1 MDFTRIITIKKTGAK
16 GNNMGTEL
24 NANITSAKR
33 ASELTKVTGNL
44 NSIYSKSRTEQKEAL
59 SELFKQKYFNSTTEK
74 ATIEDQIE
82 TLEAKIKEFDKK
94 IKEIEDKI
102 ADKQDE
108 LESIKSQISGDV
120 AKIVSDTEDFE
131 ENSKRWIDTAISNA
145 QYHYENDSHSKR
157 NGGEKTLSQ
166 FIAEQMND
174 VNSDIVS
181 DKSKIDNA
189 INNLTT
195 PQTKLNNM
203 VNGMEGLLNDIDGLN
218 SQYAT
223 TKSTLDLLKLTKN
236 NMTDAAG
243 SYQTSDTDPS
253 VPIFTPAKEDLADGY
268 LAQYTSRMA
277 NRDNQTQAVTTQSK
291 DEVKEKYSKNI
302 AEATP
307 GADPYSA
314 NNAQLK
320 SFSEALDNGLITD
333 MQGAGFTKKEM
344 LDTVKEL
351 YPSIGI
357 SHGDDGRAV
366 VPYGHGT
373 DANAIYTKFLE
384 GFGAV
389 EGGGQRDDLQVAE
402 MDKAINGDKIITEMK
417 NNDFSWKETA
427 YTLTRLWPGGGI
439 GYNLGEKEITLPI
452 GDDKS
457 KGTYDSLEAEIKKNY
472 PDVTIK
478 RGVSDDTVQGEPQRT
493 DPVGFHIGDNSYEFA
508 IDRNQ
513 DGVLNDFT
521 EMVGANGVDGMEE
534 LWSFADENGII
545 QGENLDKILI
555 LNTEHTNRDYEFLT
569 ASQFGIESIDLKSFT
584 EKTQDRPDG
593 TNGSE
598 DFININN
605 SLITGT
611 FDVNLS
617 NGQTAE
623 GYQKYVTEDYMKAV
637 YDPILGEN
645 IYSELDGNTVD
656 NTIDKN
662 FKEAGDKLAN
672 INEFADLIQDANG
685 YGNIKSALRTKL
697 NNAQN
702 EAYGYKN
709 QKMAENI
716 SNYEGEAMKVDLEM
730 SLDEADRIINEYLE
744 AEDKKKNEEK

>member
-1 MDFTRIITIKKTGAK
+1 
-16 GNNMGTEL
+16 MGTEL

-389 EGGGQRDDLQVAE
+389 EGGGQRNDLQVAE

>member
-1 MDFTRIITIKKTGAK
+1 
-16 GNNMGTEL
+16 MGTEL

-82 TLEAKIKEFDKK
+82 TLEAKIKEFDEK

-157 NGGEKTLSQ
+157 NGGEKTLSK

-174 VNSDIVS
+174 VNSYIVS

>member
-1 MDFTRIITIKKTGAK
+1 
-16 GNNMGTEL
+16 MGTEL

-157 NGGEKTLSQ
+157 NGGEKTLSK

-174 VNSDIVS
+174 VNSYIVS

-236 NMTDAAG
+236 NMTEAAG

>member
-1 MDFTRIITIKKTGAK
+1 
-16 GNNMGTEL
+16 MGTEL

-157 NGGEKTLSQ
+157 NGGEKTLSK

-174 VNSDIVS
+174 VNSYIVS

-521 EMVGANGVDGMEE
+521 EMVGANGDDGMEE

>member
-1 MDFTRIITIKKTGAK
+1 
-16 GNNMGTEL
+16 MGTEL

-157 NGGEKTLSQ
+157 NGGEKTLSK

-174 VNSDIVS
+174 VNSYIVS

>member
-1 MDFTRIITIKKTGAK
+1 
-16 GNNMGTEL
+16 MGTEL

>member
-1 MDFTRIITIKKTGAK
+1 
-16 GNNMGTEL
+16 MGTEL

-82 TLEAKIKEFDKK
+82 TLEAKIKEFDEK

-157 NGGEKTLSQ
+157 NGGEKTLSK

-174 VNSDIVS
+174 VNSYIVS

-236 NMTDAAG
+236 NMTEAAG

-439 GYNLGEKEITLPI
+439 G
-452 GDDKS
+452 
-457 KGTYDSLEAEIKKNY
+457 
-472 PDVTIK
+472 
-478 RGVSDDTVQGEPQRT
+478 
-493 DPVGFHIGDNSYEFA
+493 
-508 IDRNQ
+508 
-513 DGVLNDFT
+513 
-521 EMVGANGVDGMEE
+521 
-534 LWSFADENGII
+534 
-545 QGENLDKILI
+545 
-555 LNTEHTNRDYEFLT
+555 
-569 ASQFGIESIDLKSFT
+569 
-584 EKTQDRPDG
+584 
-593 TNGSE
+593 
-598 DFININN
+598 
-605 SLITGT
+605 
-611 FDVNLS
+611 
-617 NGQTAE
+617 
-623 GYQKYVTEDYMKAV
+623 
-637 YDPILGEN
+637 
-645 IYSELDGNTVD
+645 
-656 NTIDKN
+656 
-662 FKEAGDKLAN
+662 
-672 INEFADLIQDANG
+672 
-685 YGNIKSALRTKL
+685 
-697 NNAQN
+697 
-702 EAYGYKN
+702 
-709 QKMAENI
+709 
-716 SNYEGEAMKVDLEM
+716 
-730 SLDEADRIINEYLE
+730 
-744 AEDKKKNEEK
+744 